1 MKYFHEIFKLGHF
14 LKKKMKYK
22 NSDAD
27 ANGTIC
33 NIKSWPV
40 VVMYVKVKKIN
51 DLSKPN
57 SVNQVTYGAAKY

>member
-1 MKYFHEIFKLGHF
+1 
-14 LKKKMKYK
+14 MKYK

-27 ANGTIC
+27 SNGTIC

-40 VVMYVKVKKIN
+40 VVIYVKVKKIN